1 MTKMKWPG
9 WPEPPFLRTALALL
23 AALVL
28 ACPAAAQDVLAG
40 PARVLDGD
48 TVEVQGQRIRL
59 HGIDAPESAQTCTD
73 GAGRS
78 YRCGRAATNALASLI
93 GGGSVACRVLDRD
106 RYGRLI
112 AVCYRNQVDLNGSM
126 VAAGHALA
134 YRQYGT
140 AYVSHENAAR
150 ARRLGVWQGRFDA
163 PWDWRR
169 AKGAGTSRAPVPRQ
183 GSGCAIKGNVSSSGE
198 RIYHVP
204 GQSFYDRTRISEAK
218 GERWFCS
225 EAEARAAGWRRSR
238 R

>member
-1 MTKMKWPG
+1 MIRMAR
-9 WPEPPFLRTALALL
+9 LRPAFVLLALL
-23 AALVL
+23 AL

-48 TVEVQGQRIRL
+48 TVEIQGQRVRL
-59 HGIDAPESAQTCTD
+59 HGIDAPESAQTCMD
-73 GAGRS
+73 GAVRP
-78 YRCGRAATNALASLI
+78 YRCGEVATKALAALI
-93 GGGSVACRVLDRD
+93 GRGPVACRVLNRD

-112 AVCYRNQVDLNGSM
+112 AVCYRNQVDLNASM
-126 VAAGHALA
+126 VATGHALA

-140 AYVSHENAAR
+140 SYAGHENAAR
-150 ARRLGVWQGRFDA
+150 ARRLGLWQGRFDA

-169 AKGAGTSRAPVPRQ
+169 SQGGGSRSSSSRPAAPSPR
-183 GSGCAIKGNVSSSGE
+183 GDCAIKGNVSSSGA

-204 GQSFYDRTRISEAK
+204 GQQHHERTRISEAK

>member
-1 MTKMKWPG
+1 MTGMLRLS
-9 WPEPPFLRTALALL
+9 PPLALLGALAL
-23 AALVL
+23 
-28 ACPAAAQDVLAG
+28 ACPVAAQDVLTG

-59 HGIDAPESAQTCTD
+59 HGIDAPESAQTCSD

-78 YRCGRAATNALASLI
+78 YRCGRAATDALAGLI
-93 GGGSVACRVLDRD
+93 GGGPVACQVLDRG

-112 AVCYRNQVDLNGSM
+112 AVCYRNRVDLNGSM
-126 VAAGHALA
+126 VAMGHALA

-140 AYVSHENAAR
+140 PYVAHENAAR
-150 ARRLGVWQGRFDA
+150 ARRLGVWQGRFET

-169 AKGAGTSRAPVPRQ
+169 SQDAATSRAPVPRQ
-183 GSGCAIKGNVSSSGE
+183 GSDCAIKGNVSSSGE

-204 GQSFYDRTRISEAK
+204 GQTLYDRTRISEAN

-225 EAEARAAGWRRSR
+225 EAEARAAGWRRAR